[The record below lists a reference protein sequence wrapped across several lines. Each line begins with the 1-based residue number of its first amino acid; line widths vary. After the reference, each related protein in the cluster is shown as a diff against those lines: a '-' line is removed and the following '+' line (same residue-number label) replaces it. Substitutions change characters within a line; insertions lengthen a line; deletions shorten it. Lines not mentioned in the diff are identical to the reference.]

1 MILLCVVH
9 AFVSAVMTS
18 DTFNK
23 GYQILGKNQDNEMV
37 LYHRSSTI
45 EAHKMAIH
53 SNKIN
58 KHGKSYLILRRLDV
72 GLYLSNDG
80 ISRS

>member
-18 DTFNK
+18 DAFNK

-37 LYHRSSTI
+37 LF
-45 EAHKMAIH
+45 
-53 SNKIN
+53 
-58 KHGKSYLILRRLDV
+58 L
-72 GLYLSNDG
+72 
-80 ISRS
+80 